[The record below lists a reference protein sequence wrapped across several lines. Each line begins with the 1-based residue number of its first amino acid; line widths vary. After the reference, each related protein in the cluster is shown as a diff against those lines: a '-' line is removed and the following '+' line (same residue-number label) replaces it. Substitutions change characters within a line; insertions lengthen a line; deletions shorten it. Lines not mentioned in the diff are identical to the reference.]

1 MRTVNFKRYTV
12 DYLQE
17 PITWPLLSL
26 NTANLRPWKGKEE
39 IPGMWS
45 WGLCVCMSVCVCV
58 GGGGGRGVLY
68 MTPLE
73 QKFRGGYG
81 GLIGRTIRGGGG
93 YGYFLESHNIK
104 WF

>member
-1 MRTVNFKRYTV
+1 
-12 DYLQE
+12 
-17 PITWPLLSL
+17 
-26 NTANLRPWKGKEE
+26 
-39 IPGMWS
+39 
-45 WGLCVCMSVCVCV
+45 
-58 GGGGGRGVLY
+58 

-73 QKFRGGYG
+73 QKFPGGYG

>member
-1 MRTVNFKRYTV
+1 MGV
-12 DYLQE
+12 
-17 PITWPLLSL
+17 
-26 NTANLRPWKGKEE
+26 G
-39 IPGMWS
+39 
-45 WGLCVCMSVCVCV
+45 VCVCV
-58 GGGGGRGVLY
+58 GWGGGVLY

-104 WF
+104 WFWHLKKKKVNTNSVTKIR